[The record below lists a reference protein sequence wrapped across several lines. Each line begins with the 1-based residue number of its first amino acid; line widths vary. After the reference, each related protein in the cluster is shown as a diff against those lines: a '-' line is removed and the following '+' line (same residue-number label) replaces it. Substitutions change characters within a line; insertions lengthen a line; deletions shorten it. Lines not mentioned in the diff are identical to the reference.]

1 MRRRAEA
8 VARRLRAE
16 VDLDLVVVVVTV
28 ALVVPVDLPVAV
40 TSAAVAP
47 ADLVALVGPVT
58 VVPVALAG
66 PVTVGLVVPADPV
79 TVGLVVPAGP
89 VTSVGLV
96 VRVVLAGRVT
106 SAVPVARVATTSDR
120 GHPTPSAASV
130 VNRGAMEQRHGAGEL
145 RREPAG
151 AAHFLRPEGFGTKD
165 RSTTLA
171 TTSSRYGIRA
181 KTAGA
186 STSSESGSR
195 CN

>member
-1 MRRRAEA
+1 MRRQAEA

-16 VDLDLVVVVVTV
+16 VDLDLVVVVTV
-28 ALVVPVDLPVAV
+28 ALVVPVEG
-40 TSAAVAP
+40 
-47 ADLVALVGPVT
+47 LVVPVT
-58 VVPVALAG
+58 VGLVARVDLAG
-66 PVTVGLVVPADPV
+66 PVTVGLVAPAV
-79 TVGLVVPAGP
+79 LVDL
-89 VTSVGLV
+89 VTSAVLV
-96 VRVVLAGRVT
+96 ARVVLAARVT
-106 SAVPVARVATTSDR
+106 STEAVPVARVATTSDR

-181 KTAGA
+181 KMAGA
-186 STSSESGSR
+186 STSSESGFR

>member
-1 MRRRAEA
+1 MRRQAEA

-28 ALVVPVDLPVAV
+28 ALVVPVDLLVVAV
-40 TSAAVAP
+40 TSTAVA
-47 ADLVALVGPVT
+47 L
-58 VVPVALAG
+58 VVPVARVDLAG
-66 PVTVGLVVPADPV
+66 PVTVGLVAPAVLVGLV
-79 TVGLVVPAGP
+79 TVGLVAPA
-89 VTSVGLV
+89 VLVGLV
-96 VRVVLAGRVT
+96 T
-106 SAVPVARVATTSDR
+106 STEAVPVAPVATTSVR

-130 VNRGAMEQRHGAGEL
+130 VNRGAMEQRHGAGDL

>member
-1 MRRRAEA
+1 MRRQAEA

-16 VDLDLVVVVVTV
+16 VDLDLVVVVTV
-28 ALVVPVDLPVAV
+28 ALVVPVDLLVVAV
-40 TSAAVAP
+40 TSTAVAAPAVAP
-47 ADLVALVGPVT
+47 AGLVVPVT

-66 PVTVGLVVPADPV
+66 PVTVGLVAPAV
-79 TVGLVVPAGP
+79 LVDL
-89 VTSVGLV
+89 VTSAVLV
-96 VRVVLAGRVT
+96 ARVVLAGRVT
-106 SAVPVARVATTSDR
+106 STEAVPVARVATTSDR
-120 GHPTPSAASV
+120 GPTTPSAASV

>member
-1 MRRRAEA
+1 MRRQAEA

-28 ALVVPVDLPVAV
+28 ALVVPVDLLVVAV
-40 TSAAVAP
+40 TSTA
-47 ADLVALVGPVT
+47 VALVGLVVPVT
-58 VVPVALAG
+58 VGLVARVDLAG
-66 PVTVGLVVPADPV
+66 PVTVGLVAPAV
-79 TVGLVVPAGP
+79 LVDL
-89 VTSVGLV
+89 VTSAVLV
-96 VRVVLAGRVT
+96 ARVVLAARVT
-106 SAVPVARVATTSDR
+106 STEAVPVARVATTSDR

-181 KTAGA
+181 KMAGA

>member
-1 MRRRAEA
+1 MRRQAEA

-28 ALVVPVDLPVAV
+28 ALVVPVDLLVVAV
-40 TSAAVAP
+40 TSTAVA
-47 ADLVALVGPVT
+47 L
-58 VVPVALAG
+58 VVPVARVDLAG
-66 PVTVGLVVPADPV
+66 PVTVGLVARVDLAGPV
-79 TVGLVVPAGP
+79 TVGLVAPA
-89 VTSVGLV
+89 VLVGLV
-96 VRVVLAGRVT
+96 TVGLVAPAVLVGLVT
-106 SAVPVARVATTSDR
+106 STEAVPVAPVATTSVR

-130 VNRGAMEQRHGAGEL
+130 VNRGAMEQRHGAGDL

>member
-1 MRRRAEA
+1 MRRQAEA

-16 VDLDLVVVVVTV
+16 VDLDLVVVVTV
-28 ALVVPVDLPVAV
+28 ALVVPVDLLVVAV
-40 TSAAVAP
+40 TSTAVGLVVPVARV
-47 ADLVALVGPVT
+47 DLAGPVT
-58 VVPVALAG
+58 VVPVARVDLAG
-66 PVTVGLVVPADPV
+66 PVTVGLVAPAV
-79 TVGLVVPAGP
+79 LVDL
-89 VTSVGLV
+89 VTSAVL
-96 VRVVLAGRVT
+96 VVLAGRVT
-106 SAVPVARVATTSDR
+106 STEAVPVARVATTSDR

-181 KTAGA
+181 KMAGA
-186 STSSESGSR
+186 STSSESGFR

>member
-1 MRRRAEA
+1 
-8 VARRLRAE
+8 

-28 ALVVPVDLPVAV
+28 ALVVPVDLLVVAV
-40 TSAAVAP
+40 TSTA
-47 ADLVALVGPVT
+47 VALVVPVT
-58 VVPVALAG
+58 VVPVARVDLAG
-66 PVTVGLVVPADPV
+66 PVTVGLVAPAVLVGLV
-79 TVGLVVPAGP
+79 TVGLVAPA
-89 VTSVGLV
+89 VLVGLV
-96 VRVVLAGRVT
+96 T
-106 SAVPVARVATTSDR
+106 STEAVPVAPVATTSVR

-130 VNRGAMEQRHGAGEL
+130 VNRGAMEQRHGAGDL

>member
-1 MRRRAEA
+1 MRRQAEA

-16 VDLDLVVVVVTV
+16 VDLDLVVVVTV
-28 ALVVPVDLPVAV
+28 ALVVPVDLLVVAV
-40 TSAAVAP
+40 TSTAVAAPAVAP
-47 ADLVALVGPVT
+47 AGLVVPVT

-66 PVTVGLVVPADPV
+66 PVTVGLVAPAV
-79 TVGLVVPAGP
+79 LVDL
-89 VTSVGLV
+89 VTSAVLV
-96 VRVVLAGRVT
+96 ARVVLAARVT
-106 SAVPVARVATTSDR
+106 STEAVPVARVATTSDR

-181 KTAGA
+181 KMAGA